1 MNANEVNM
9 KLVMKL
15 ERIKEIIFTN
25 LATFLCIYKI

>member
-15 ERIKEIIFTN
+15 ERTKEIIFTN
-25 LATFLCIYKI
+25 LATFSCIYKI